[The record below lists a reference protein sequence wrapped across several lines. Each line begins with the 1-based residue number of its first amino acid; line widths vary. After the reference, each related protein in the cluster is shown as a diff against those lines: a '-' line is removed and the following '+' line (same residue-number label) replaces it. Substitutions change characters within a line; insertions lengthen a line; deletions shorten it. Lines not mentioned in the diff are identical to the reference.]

1 MQCRQHDVQLGRI
14 YQELQAQDTEVLVVG
29 PGTHEDAARVAGQ
42 LTLPFPVLADP
53 ARASYRRYGLD
64 KVLLAIQRSGTFLID
79 KQGRVRY
86 IEQGAVPQFLNKDA
100 LMREIMRLRDEVV

>member
-1 MQCRQHDVQLGRI
+1 MDCEKLILPLSCRLAANGQSP
-14 YQELQAQDTEVLVVG
+14 AK
-29 PGTHEDAARVAGQ
+29 DAARVAGQ

-53 ARASYRRYGLD
+53 PRAIYRRYGLN

-86 IEQGAVPQFLNKDA
+86 IEQGAVPQFLNRDV
-100 LMREIMRLRDEVV
+100 LMREIMQLRDEVV